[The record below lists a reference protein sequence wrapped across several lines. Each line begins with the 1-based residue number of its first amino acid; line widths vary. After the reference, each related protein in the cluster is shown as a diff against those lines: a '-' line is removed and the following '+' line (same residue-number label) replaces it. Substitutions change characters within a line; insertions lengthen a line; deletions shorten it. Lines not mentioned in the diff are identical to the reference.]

1 MLGGIP
7 LREGGEAA
15 EDGRTTISCAAWC
28 GCGYC
33 LKTAMKL
40 KLFCLLA
47 VLVVALCPHAEAARA
62 RLPAEVFRALDS
74 PSEVT
79 LYATNPDSRAFH
91 WWFSRRFHG
100 YRILGKVSVAD
111 PVQRR
116 EVAEVVSQAART
128 YRGDTKCMFSPRHA
142 VRLASGA
149 KTYDFL
155 ICFQCLQMEVYAGD
169 QLVASLSSGGSPEV
183 LNRIFRAG
191 GIRVAP

>member
-1 MLGGIP
+1 
-7 LREGGEAA
+7 
-15 EDGRTTISCAAWC
+15 
-28 GCGYC
+28 
-33 LKTAMKL
+33 MKP

-47 VLVVALCPHAEAARA
+47 VLVVALCPYAEAARA

-91 WWFSRRFHG
+91 WWFDRRFHG

-116 EVAEVVSQAART
+116 EVAEVVSQAARS
-128 YRGDTKCMFSPRHA
+128 YGGDGGDNKCMFSPRHA
-142 VRLASGA
+142 VRLVSGA

-169 QLVASLSSGGSPEV
+169 QLVSSLSSGGSPEV
-183 LNRIFRAG
+183 LNRILRAAHVR
-191 GIRVAP
+191 IAP